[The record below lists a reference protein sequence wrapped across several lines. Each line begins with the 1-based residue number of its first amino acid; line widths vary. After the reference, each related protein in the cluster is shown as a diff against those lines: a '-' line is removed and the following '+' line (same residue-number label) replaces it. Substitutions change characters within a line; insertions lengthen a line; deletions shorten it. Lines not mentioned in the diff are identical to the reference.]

1 MSPPSRPAAIKAE
14 SIRRISAADEVFK
27 TLHQWIV
34 TGRLSPGDRL
44 PAQDQLARQF
54 AVSRNTLREAIN
66 KLSALGLIRARQG
79 IGTVVE
85 SSSPAHYISSL
96 YDHLLLDTVTVREL
110 VEARICTER
119 TTVRLAVERADSQD
133 LQRLEAIIERG
144 QEIARHG
151 SPGEFSRE
159 DAAFHLALAQ
169 ASGNRILVKF
179 LEAIWEL
186 LQQFIAEVSE
196 LPGAVEEAVR
206 YHRKIAAAL
215 AARDPERAEQQ
226 MLLHLWDV
234 VRRIERNMNLD
245 LGAESLFKLNR
256 PARGRPGSGRSGLKG
271 VVDGLET

>member
-1 MSPPSRPAAIKAE
+1 MSPPTRPAAIKVE
-14 SIRRISAADEVFK
+14 SVRRLSAADEVFK
-27 TLHQWIV
+27 ALHQWIV

-54 AVSRNTLREAIN
+54 SVSRNTLREAIN

-85 SSSPAHYISSL
+85 PSSPAHYISSL
-96 YDHLLLDTVTVREL
+96 YDHLLLDPATVREL

-133 LQRLEAIIERG
+133 LKRLEAILERG
-144 QEIARHG
+144 RETARNG
-151 SPGEFSRE
+151 NPGEFSRQ

-169 ASGNRILVKF
+169 ASGNRILIKF
-179 LEAIWEL
+179 LETIWEL
-186 LQQFIAEVSE
+186 LQQFISEVSE

-206 YHRKIAAAL
+206 YHHKITAAV
-215 AARDPERAEQQ
+215 AARDPQRAEQQ

-245 LGAESLFKLNR
+245 LGAESLFQLHR
-256 PARGRPGSGRSGLKG
+256 QAGIGSAPSEAG
-271 VVDGLET
+271 